1 MFHSIMRYTQL
12 TLVLAGLV
20 LAGPAAAITLGQVD
34 DFQTNKGDW
43 GPASAVRTANG
54 GPEGDGDSF
63 LKYTSTGTEGP
74 GNRAAVRS
82 DIDGVDWAGNYVSA
96 GVSAISLDVANNKG
110 GDVDLNLR
118 LTIGTGTGSSPRTN
132 GTWYTTSV
140 AVSVPVG
147 ADWANL
153 EFDLTDAAMSL
164 IQGQGTDSLSDVLA
178 GVTQIRFISAESL
191 TNRGDSIAATMSF
204 DNITAIPE
212 PSTALLLGLGLLGLG
227 ARRGR

>member
-1 MFHSIMRYTQL
+1 MFHSIMRSMQL
-12 TLVLAGLV
+12 TLVLAGLA

-43 GPASAVRTANG
+43 NQNFAVRQVNG
-54 GPEGDGDSF
+54 GPDGDGDAF
-63 LKYTSTGTEGP
+63 FKYTSTGAGGEGS
-74 GNRAAVRS
+74 RASVPS
-82 DIDGVDWAGNYVSA
+82 NIDGVDWAGDYVSA
-96 GVSAISLDVANNKG
+96 GVSAISLDVTNNG
-110 GDVDLNLR
+110 AADLNLR
-118 LTIGTGTGSSPRTN
+118 LTIGTGTGFRPREN

-153 EFDLTDAAMSL
+153 KFDLTDAAMSL
-164 IQGQGTDSLSDVLA
+164 VQGTDSLSDVLA

-212 PSTALLLGLGLLGLG
+212 PSTALLLGLGLLGLR
-227 ARRGR
+227 AHRQR

>member
-1 MFHSIMRYTQL
+1 MSHSIMRYMQL
-12 TLVLAGLV
+12 TLVLAGLA

-34 DFQTNKGDW
+34 DFQTDKGDW
-43 GPASAVRTANG
+43 GPDSAVRQANG

-63 LKYTSTGTEGP
+63 FKYTSTGTGGP
-74 GNRAAVRS
+74 ENRASVRS

-96 GVSAISLDVANNKG
+96 GVSAIAADVENR

-118 LTIGTGTGSSPRTN
+118 LTIGNGTGGNPRTN

-153 EFDLTDAAMSL
+153 KFDLTDAAMSL
-164 IQGQGTDSLSDVLA
+164 FQGTDSLSDVLA

-212 PSTALLLGLGLLGLG
+212 PSTALLLGLGLLGLR
-227 ARRGR
+227 AHRQR